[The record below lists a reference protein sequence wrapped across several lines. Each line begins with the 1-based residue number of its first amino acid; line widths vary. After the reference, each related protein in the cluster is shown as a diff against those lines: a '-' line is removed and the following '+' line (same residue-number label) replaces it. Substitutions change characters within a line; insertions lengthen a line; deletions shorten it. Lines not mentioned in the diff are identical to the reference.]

1 VRANFVL
8 SGVATGI
15 RRNMTMTIALVLS
28 TAIALAFVGAAILAD
43 REISNFKHDYEGKLN
58 VSLYLCP
65 PPVQGLKPQGNCAA
79 MLTQAEANA
88 KQNKTKVQDE
98 WRKIWTTEKD
108 AVAARL
114 GKDPMVT
121 SVSFVSEEEAVNR
134 YRKTVPPLVAKTT
147 QVGDL
152 PASFTVKLQN
162 IKADYD
168 KFVQEYQDVPGVSG
182 TTNES
187 SVLKTLL
194 NVIDGVRLFSIMI
207 AIVVL
212 VASILLIANTIQVA
226 AAQRKNETSIMRLV
240 GASRW
245 MTELPFMLETVV
257 ATFVGGLI
265 ALGLIAAGKEFV
277 LNNVFEVPVQ
287 NGVIPNLSTNDILV
301 AGGLG
306 LIAGVILAALT
317 AFATLR
323 LYVRL

>member
-1 VRANFVL
+1 MRANFVL

-15 RRNMTMTIALVLS
+15 RRNMTMTIALILS

-43 REISNFKHDYEGKLN
+43 REIANFKHDYESKLN
-58 VSLYLCP
+58 VSIFLCQKP
-65 PPVQGLKPQGNCAA
+65 LLKPAA
-79 MLTQAEANA
+79 GAPCQTQYTPQQQQAIKA
-88 KQNKTKVQDE
+88 KLDS
-98 WRKIWTTEKD
+98 D
-108 AVAARL
+108 PLVA
-114 GKDPMVT
+114 
-121 SVSFVSEEEAVNR
+121 SVNFVSEKEAVTR
-134 YRKTVPPLVAKTT
+134 FRQTVKPEVGRLT

-152 PASFTVKLQN
+152 PATYIVHLKDLRRDFNQFHDEYEKL
-162 IKADYD
+162 
-168 KFVQEYQDVPGVSG
+168 PGVG
-182 TTNES
+182 GVQNQNQA
-187 SVLKTLL
+187 LKTLL
-194 NVIDGVRLFSIMI
+194 NAIDGVKFFSIMI

-212 VASILLIANTIQVA
+212 IASILLIANTIQVA

-265 ALGLIAAGKEFV
+265 ALGLIAIGKEFV
-277 LNNVFEVPVQ
+277 LNNIFKVPVE
-287 NGVIPNLSTNDILV
+287 NGVIPDLGTNDILV

-306 LIAGVILAALT
+306 LIGGIAVAAVT